1 MDKPKKILIS
11 IPIAPYTRVEPE
23 LMMWLL
29 KNITHY
35 NFIEPGKYIV
45 NLDVVDGKPISS
57 VRNKAM
63 NRFLESDNDYVL
75 TIDSDIIPPQNC
87 IDSLVSHNK
96 DIVGATCFTFQYGY
110 PIAVVLDKQ
119 GGGYVNVDWEKN
131 KNVRLQECSAT
142 GASCVLMKKEVII
155 KMKEHLLKTT
165 GKTMFY
171 ESLYNERGEISCG
184 QDFKFCDNAI
194 DIGYKIYVDKNVLCD
209 HKVDRMSLKRVNDI
223 LVEEQ
228 KKREKVNALL
238 IEEQKKS
245 NGNSFDRDYQE
256 QLNTIVTRV

>member
-1 MDKPKKILIS
+1 MAAKKILIS

-63 NRFLESDNDYVL
+63 NRFLDSNNDYVL
-75 TIDSDIIPPQNC
+75 TIDSDIVPPQNC
-87 IDSLVSHNK
+87 IDELAKHDK
-96 DIVGATCFTFQYGY
+96 DIVGATCFSFQYGY
-110 PIAVVLDKQ
+110 PFAVVLRKE
-119 GGGYVNVDWEKN
+119 GGGYVNVDWDKY
-131 KNVRLQECSAT
+131 KDVRLQECDAT
-142 GASCVLMKKEVII
+142 GAACVLIKREVIV
-155 KMKEHLLKTT
+155 KMKDNLLKTT
-165 GKTMFY
+165 KKTMFY
-171 ESLYNERGEISCG
+171 ESKYNEMGEISCG
-184 QDFKFCDNAI
+184 QDYVFCDNAI
-194 DIGYKIYVDKNVLCD
+194 DIGYKIYVDKHVHCD
-209 HKVDRMSLKRVNDI
+209 HKVDRMSLKRVNDL

-228 KKREKVNALL
+228 KKREKVSDLL
-238 IEEQKKS
+238 IVEQKKN
-245 NGNSFDRDYQE
+245 NGNSSNRDYQE